1 MKHISISINGKED
14 LSEKYNNNVLSNEIN
29 SYILKESLPV
39 RNSERIIVDILSYK
53 ELKEEDKIEIERLIK
68 NNYKSLCKEKNI
80 IKEYQYKQSI
90 LLTIIGILFIVIS
103 NILKEES
110 IISELFLIVGWV
122 SLWEVIYK
130 ILFDNVKDKIEIE
143 RYNKINFIIKK
154 KP

>member
-53 ELKEEDKIEIERLIK
+53 ELKEEDKIERLIK